1 MNVVVFDKVSVTLDL
16 EELIKKI
23 TSFSNADK
31 AYLISQI
38 LDRFDA
44 NKESPLQTLAK
55 YMYDKCMK
63 EGDNFKRSSEDE
75 YWKKI
80 GVADGYGEVSKKY
93 YKEAEIWK
101 RFIDEKID

>member
-23 TSFSNADK
+23 ISFSNADK

-44 NKESPLQTLAK
+44 NKESPLQALAK
-55 YMYDKCMK
+55 YMYNKSIK
-63 EGDNFKRSSEDE
+63 EGDDFKRLSEDKF
-75 YWKKI
+75 WKKNGI
-80 GVADGYGEVSKKY
+80 ADSYSEVSKKY

-101 RFIDEKID
+101 QFINEKGT